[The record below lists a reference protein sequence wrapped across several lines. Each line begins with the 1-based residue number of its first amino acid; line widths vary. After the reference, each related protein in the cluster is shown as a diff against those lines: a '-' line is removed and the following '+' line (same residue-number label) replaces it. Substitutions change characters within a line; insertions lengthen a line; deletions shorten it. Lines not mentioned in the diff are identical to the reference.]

1 MAAGGRGVLA
11 TAAGR
16 EAPGP
21 AAWAVAAAEEAAAEV
36 VRRVRPTV
44 ASERRRA
51 EVVDYARRLI
61 GSALGCEVRALVSP
75 ALLSFAL
82 LSFSPDICAFVR
94 LFASPFSA
102 LGVFAYGSVPLK
114 TYLPDGDIDLTILG
128 NTSHD
133 STLVND
139 VYCVLDS
146 EDQNNDTEFEVKD
159 LDQIN
164 AEVLYRFLEYFSTFD
179 WDNYCISLN
188 GPVAL
193 SSLPNLTVEA
203 TGSHPD
209 DLLFDKEFLKNSVDE
224 VFVAPRYSGQ
234 SGSCYTRFRPKHLNI
249 IDPLKEYNNLGRSV
263 NRASFHRIRTALS
276 FGARKLGQILMLK
289 SEIIP
294 NEIYGFFKNTLG
306 RNGRG
311 FRPDVA
317 GTGAFHSSFGTGKDI
332 LEELSSI
339 SISYRKGNENGTPHD
354 LSKSLGDNGSY
365 VTNGS
370 TSFSSCLP
378 EGHNTAS
385 STDLWSS
392 HLIHHGPKQYSLFC
406 QENGTGGSEKCDVD
420 CYMDPETKQL
430 SYCTAKTFDLGDRPL
445 IQSRVHVNNQRPTL
459 NSYADV
465 NNLGTEKKSWIAPL
479 MEKQRLP
486 PLSLRLPNLS
496 GDLDLQFRCLRQV
509 QYHLEYLFDVFLQ
522 SVQEACSNDKF
533 QKGPFHIPSL
543 NILLDADAALPGLL
557 LRSSVESNGMKLS
570 PVSCSHSTISQHSQD
585 VDPWDVACQ
594 QNISLPSVTDI
605 PSNGLSP
612 SSSFIGS
619 DSSIYSSEDSPEMHE
634 TDTFFPRKS
643 YDTYKA
649 QLTPSRENG
658 KTLTNHPVH
667 IESNQSSAPV
677 GSFVPHE
684 EQVALTGRTMEITIG
699 QPLKVQ
705 GCIHSNRKAVDHSC
719 NPRKEFV
726 RHDNKTRQMPKYHRD
741 ICLNMNIL
749 QNQQYGTHME
759 FAQTPSAM
767 WQMPKYQPF
776 NSIQTTAKN
785 CTSASLSWGFPKKQ
799 SYGTRKEDEIP
810 DWSAR
815 HLPSYEPLKLQ
826 NQQRG
831 RVCSKKYSAGK
842 RSYNNHKE
850 DLSFVTGGEHIRCNA
865 AVSNMNDIEKK
876 TSSKKFDENGNQ
888 IWPLLQEV
896 PFSLHST
903 NSQEEPPVSDT
914 SLPSFP
920 ITNGPPPETIEFG
933 SLGPFALAFS
943 SSESKEVINTH
954 PVHKVL
960 TYASASVTQRSK
972 ASARH
977 SRSPEFCRV
986 GNEDEFPP
994 LNAVVR

>member
-1 MAAGGRGVLA
+1 MAAGGRAVLA
-11 TAAGR
+11 TAARR
-16 EAPGP
+16 EAPG
-21 AAWAVAAAEEAAAEV
+21 AVAAAEEAAAEV
-36 VRRVRPTV
+36 VRRVRPTD

-61 GSALGCEVRALVSP
+61 GSALGCEVRAL
-75 ALLSFAL
+75 L
-82 LSFSPDICAFVR
+82 SPDICAFVR

-102 LGVFAYGSVPLK
+102 LGVGFSSAGWVFAYGSVPLK

-139 VYCVLDS
+139 VYCILDS

-203 TGSHPD
+203 TRSHPD
-209 DLLFDKEFLKNSVDE
+209 DLLFDKEFLKSSVDE
-224 VFVAPRYSGQ
+224 VFVPPRYSGQ
-234 SGSCYTRFRPKHLNI
+234 SGSCYMRFRPKHLNI

-276 FGARKLGQILMLK
+276 FGARKLGQILMCQ

-294 NEIYGFFKNTLG
+294 NEICGFFKNTLG

-339 SISYRKGNENGTPHD
+339 SISYRKGNENSTPHD
-354 LSKSLGDNGSY
+354 PSKSLGDNGSY
-365 VTNGS
+365 VTNGP
-370 TSFSSCLP
+370 TRFSSCLP

-406 QENGTGGSEKCDVD
+406 HENGTGGSEKCDVD

-430 SYCTAKTFDLGDRPL
+430 SYCTAKTFNSGDRAL
-445 IQSRVHVNNQRPTL
+445 IRQRPIL

-486 PLSLRLPNLS
+486 PLSLRLPDLS

-533 QKGPFHIPSL
+533 QKGPFHIPTL

-557 LRSSVESNGMKLS
+557 LPSSVESNGMKLS
-570 PVSCSHSTISQHSQD
+570 PVSCSNSTISQHSQD
-585 VDPWDVACQ
+585 EDPWDVACQ

-612 SSSFIGS
+612 SSSYVGS
-619 DSSIYSSEDSPEMHE
+619 DSSIYSSEDSPERHE

-643 YDTYKA
+643 HNTYKE

-658 KTLTNHPVH
+658 KILTNHPVH
-667 IESNQSSAPV
+667 IESNQSSAAV

-684 EQVALTGRTMEITIG
+684 EQVALPGRTKEITIG

-726 RHDNKTRQMPKYHRD
+726 RHDNKTRQIPKYHRD

-776 NSIQTTAKN
+776 NSIQTIAKN
-785 CTSASLSWGFPKKQ
+785 CTNASLSWSLPKKQ

-815 HLPSYEPLKLQ
+815 HLSSYESLKLQ
-826 NQQRG
+826 NQRG

-850 DLSFVTGGEHIRCNA
+850 DLSFITGEHVRCNGP
-865 AVSNMNDIEKK
+865 VNNMDDVEKK

-888 IWPLLQEV
+888 LWPLLQEV

-903 NSQEEPPVSDT
+903 NSQEKPPVSDT

-920 ITNGPPPETIEFG
+920 ITNGPPLETIEFG

-943 SSESKEVINTH
+943 SESKEVTNTH

-960 TYASASVTQRSK
+960 TYASAAVAQRSK